1 MIIIDP
7 MIVVMSS
14 NNKLEKMAGIYSM
27 AKQHRNKGAAGKQD
41 KGEKDADDSRS
52 HGESNSMIDDGEGT
66 FKRLSS
72 RTNGRIKRKG
82 KLNRKVAAQSIKQSF
97 ENEIEMIEESLF
109 KISKLLMLCYG
120 EAGATIVSKMI

>member
-1 MIIIDP
+1 
-7 MIVVMSS
+7 
-14 NNKLEKMAGIYSM
+14 
-27 AKQHRNKGAAGKQD
+27 
-41 KGEKDADDSRS
+41 
-52 HGESNSMIDDGEGT
+52 MIDDGEGT

-72 RTNGRIKRKG
+72 RTTGRIKRKG
-82 KLNRKVAAQSIKQSF
+82 KLSKKVAAQSIKQSF